1 MRGVKRGA
9 ATVGA
14 SATMGGL
21 ATKRGRETARR
32 AAGSALTFVAAL
44 ACGPT
49 PLEAQETAVEVPLSV
64 EAGRLAVTVTGPA
77 GAEMRFALSTGSA
90 TTVLTES
97 AAARLGSGAELALG
111 GVPVPVEGAH
121 TVPDAQL
128 ADGGFSGMI
137 GVDVLG
143 AHDVLLDV
151 PGGRLLLAPVGP
163 AVSWPGMA
171 LGEPRRLRVYHG
183 VVLGLDVELD
193 GRPLQ
198 AQLDIGTPAVVVN
211 EGARPEGMTG
221 DEGTTTLSLGAT
233 RLEDLPL
240 IVRDL
245 SVFERWD
252 PDGRGFVLVGA
263 PIAWDCAVSLSWAH
277 AEIRTCVR

>member
-1 MRGVKRGA
+1 MRGMAG
-9 ATVGA
+9 
-14 SATMGGL
+14 
-21 ATKRGRETARR
+21 
-32 AAGSALTFVAAL
+32 GSALLVAF
-44 ACGPT
+44 ACGT
-49 PLEAQETAVEVPLSV
+49 AALEAQSTHVEVPLSV
-64 EAGRLAVTVTGPA
+64 EGGRLAVTVTGPG

-97 AAARLGSGAELALG
+97 TAARLGSGAELALG

-128 ADGGFSGMI
+128 AEGGFSGMI

-151 PGGRLLLAPVGP
+151 PGGRLVLAPVGP
-163 AVSWPGMA
+163 TVSWPGMT
-171 LGEPRRLRVYHG
+171 LTEPRRLRVYHG

-198 AQLDIGTPAVVVN
+198 AQLDIGTTAVIVN

-252 PDGRGFVLVGA
+252 PDGRGFALIGA